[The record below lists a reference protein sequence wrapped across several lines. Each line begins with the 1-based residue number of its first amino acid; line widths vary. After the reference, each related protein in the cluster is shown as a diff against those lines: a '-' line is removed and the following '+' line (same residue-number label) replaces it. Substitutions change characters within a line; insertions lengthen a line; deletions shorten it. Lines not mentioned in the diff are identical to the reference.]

1 VYTEG
6 SNGAE
11 IMALIGKAAIFG
23 AGGAIGRAVAPE
35 LERRGTPF
43 RVVGRSKAKLEAAF
57 GNMAHAEVFEAD
69 LMDLRS
75 AGAAARGVDTI
86 IYAAGVPYPS
96 FHLHPQMIRTTIEAA
111 ATTGVARLLLVSNV
125 YSYGVPRTSH
135 VAETHPREPE
145 ARKGKFR
152 KEQEDAVMEA
162 HQKGKVRGMVVRL
175 PDFYGPHADLSLANP
190 IFRAAIE
197 GKTANWIGPVN
208 APHEFLFVPDAGPAI
223 AELADCA
230 ECYGEAWNLAGAG
243 EINAL
248 DFITRVY
255 RGAGRS
261 PKYRS
266 VGRRLLKAM
275 GYFSKLYR
283 ELPEMLYLQETPVLL
298 DDSKLRAKFSGLR
311 KTSYDEGIRQTL
323 EWMRR

>member
-1 VYTEG
+1 MSIIQKV
-6 SNGAE
+6 
-11 IMALIGKAAIFG
+11 AIFG

-35 LERRGTPF
+35 LERRGIPF
-43 RVVGRSKAKLEAAF
+43 RVVGRGKAKLEAAF
-57 GNMAHAEVFEAD
+57 GKMTHAEVFDAD
-69 LMDLRS
+69 LTDLRS

-86 IYAAGVPYPS
+86 VYAVGVPYPS
-96 FHLHPQMIRTTIEAA
+96 FHLHPAMIRTTIEAA
-111 ATTGVARLLLVSNV
+111 VSMQVARLVLVSNV

-135 VAETHPREPE
+135 VAETHPREPVT
-145 ARKGKFR
+145 RKGKFR

-162 HQKGKVRGMVVRL
+162 HHKGRIQGMVVRL

-190 IFRAAIE
+190 IFRAALD
-197 GKTANWIGPVN
+197 GKTANWLGPVN
-208 APHEFLFVPDAGPAI
+208 APHEFLFVPDVGPVIADLAG
-223 AELADCA
+223 CA

-243 EINAL
+243 EINPM

-255 RGAGRS
+255 RAAGRG

-266 VGRRLLKAM
+266 VGRGMLKTM
-275 GYFSKLYR
+275 GWFSPLYR

-298 DDSKLRAKFSGLR
+298 DDSKLRAKFGAVR
-311 KTSYDEGIRQTL
+311 KTTYDDGIRQTL